1 MGLIGLNKAF
11 RIKSGPN
18 GVELIPIYNTDKVML
33 ADLVGYESQKAQL
46 WGNTE
51 AFLAGRIAFP
61 HIVDVVGE
69 TLAAI
74 DATAEPRDIADV
86 LEVEGRARALSTELA
101 DKLAR

>member
-1 MGLIGLNKAF
+1 M
-11 RIKSGPN
+11 
-18 GVELIPIYNTDKVML
+18 
-33 ADLVGYESQKAQL
+33 
-46 WGNTE
+46 
-51 AFLAGRIAFP
+51 
-61 HIVDVVGE
+61 GE